1 MPPAP
6 VGGPAP
12 QPQQSAALP
21 ARPEATNPSPA
32 QPGAPQRPAEGDVK
46 PAEVAGDPKLPS
58 FDVVRVEPSGESV
71 IAGRA
76 PPSATVELLR
86 NGQSFARVV
95 ADASGLFAFVP
106 PPLPEGS
113 HEIVLQATSPE
124 GGGRARS
131 AQSVTVVIAGDR
143 KQRPLVTVT
152 APDQP
157 TVVLSKPD
165 DPPPAPATSAP
176 SVASAARPGAVPQ
189 RADAPPAPAPQA
201 KRPEIRIATV
211 EAEGAGR
218 LFVSGQAAPGAT
230 IRLYLNDA
238 FIAPGGTGPDGRL
251 SFSIERGIRPGEY
264 RVRLDDVDP
273 VTGAVKS
280 RAEVPFNVPAPPP
293 MAVAAAPVGRA
304 PEVPGAADRP
314 LPPQPEPGTRV
325 QNSARPSQPERG
337 AADGR
342 TAPEARPARG
352 LTSRDVSSSQ
362 SGDLADNRN
371 AAPDGRPAPGM
382 ASPEASPQRPDG
394 RPVNPGGASETRSV
408 PGPRIAAQQPPTTL
422 GNPPGPTGA
431 GPRPAGP
438 APSPALSDPGLVVVP
453 EVNTAIV
460 ARGDNLWSIS
470 KRVYGRG
477 LRYTVIFDANTP
489 QIRNPDLIYPGQ
501 LFVLPGEGGSG
512 R

>member
-1 MPPAP
+1 
-6 VGGPAP
+6 
-12 QPQQSAALP
+12 L
-21 ARPEATNPSPA
+21 
-32 QPGAPQRPAEGDVK
+32 RPAEGDAK
-46 PAEVAGDPKLPS
+46 PTEAAAADPKLPS

-76 PPSATVELLR
+76 SPGATVELLR
-86 NGQSFARVV
+86 NGQPFARVV

-124 GGGRARS
+124 GGSRARS
-131 AQSVTVVIAGDR
+131 AQSVTVVIGKDR
-143 KQRPLVTVT
+143 KQAPLVTVT

-157 TVVLSKPD
+157 TVVLSKPED
-165 DPPPAPATSAP
+165 PPAPAPGASAP
-176 SVASAARPGAVPQ
+176 AVASAARPETAPKP
-189 RADAPPAPAPQA
+189 AEPPPPAPPT
-201 KRPEIRIATV
+201 KRPDIRIAIV
-211 EAEGAGR
+211 EAEGTGR

-238 FIAPGGTGPDGRL
+238 FVAPGGTGPDGRL

-280 RAEVPFNVPAPPP
+280 RAEVPFTVPPP
-293 MAVAAAPVGRA
+293 PPVAVAAAPPGRA
-304 PEVPGAADRP
+304 PEVPAAAGRP
-314 LPPQPEPGTRV
+314 APSSQPERGTENQRTPP
-325 QNSARPSQPERG
+325 PSQPER
-337 AADGR
+337 ADADGR
-342 TAPEARPARG
+342 TAPDTRPAPG
-352 LTSRDVSSSQ
+352 LTSRDAPASPSGTRADPRNSGSDTRPAPGLPDTSRDAPPSQ
-362 SGDLADNRN
+362 SGTQADNRN
-371 AAPDGRPAPGM
+371 TLPDGRPAPGT
-382 ASPEASPQRPDG
+382 ASREAPPQQSEG
-394 RPVNPGGASETRSV
+394 RPVTPGGAPETRSV
-408 PGPRIAAQQPPTTL
+408 PDPRIAAQQPPTPQAGAQAT
-422 GNPPGPTGA
+422 TGA

-438 APSPALSDPGLVVVP
+438 APSPVLADPGLVVVP

-501 LFVLPGEGGSG
+501 VFVLPGEGGAP

>member
-1 MPPAP
+1 
-6 VGGPAP
+6 V
-12 QPQQSAALP
+12 
-21 ARPEATNPSPA
+21 
-32 QPGAPQRPAEGDVK
+32 QPGAPQRPADGEVK
-46 PAEVAGDPKLPS
+46 PAEAAADPKLPS

-76 PPSATVELLR
+76 SPSATVELLR

-95 ADASGLFAFVP
+95 ADTSGLFAFVP

-176 SVASAARPGAVPQ
+176 AVASAARPGTVPQ
-189 RADAPPAPAPQA
+189 RADAAPAPAPQA

-230 IRLYLNDA
+230 VRLYLNDA

-293 MAVAAAPVGRA
+293 MAVAAAPAGRA
-304 PEVPGAADRP
+304 PEIPGAAERP
-314 LPPQPEPGTRV
+314 ALPPQPQRGTELP
-325 QNSARPSQPERG
+325 NPASPSLPERG

-342 TAPEARPARG
+342 PTPETRPAPG
-352 LTSRDVSSSQ
+352 PTSRDASSSQ
-362 SGDLADNRN
+362 SGDQADNRN
-371 AAPDGRPAPGM
+371 AAPDGRPAPGI
-382 ASPEASPQRPDG
+382 ASREAALPSPEG
-394 RPVNPGGASETRSV
+394 RPVNPGGAPETAPA
-408 PGPRIAAQQPPTTL
+408 PGPRIAAQQPPT
-422 GNPPGPTGA
+422 A
-431 GPRPAGP
+431 S
-438 APSPALSDPGLVVVP
+438 PSLRR
-453 EVNTAIV
+453 
-460 ARGDNLWSIS
+460 ARA
-470 KRVYGRG
+470 R
-477 LRYTVIFDANTP
+477 
-489 QIRNPDLIYPGQ
+489 
-501 LFVLPGEGGSG
+501 VLPDPPLLPFSPTPDWLSF
-512 R
+512 RK